1 MHGQREAEVEEMQSE
16 VLEMVDMRLGCCDSK
31 EILKL
36 LLLVE
41 KGSFG
46 HGFDAGNKAEEQ
58 ELHRI
63 VSIHE

>member
-1 MHGQREAEVEEMQSE
+1 MQSE